1 MSSDKA
7 ARRLKVHF
15 LPFNKEN
22 HYWGNLASHLSRHGV
37 DVTEGGLLK
46 DYPTRRTE
54 REGGPDVLH
63 LHWMPTFGHG
73 AAGWRR
79 LPSFLAHVARLRAGG
94 HRFVWTAHNLYHGEA
109 VLRAADRLAT
119 VLATPFFSR
128 IIVHAPTAEKLVR
141 REFFVVSKEK
151 FAVVPHGNYVGSY
164 PDDVSRAEARARLG
178 ISADAF
184 VFVFLGHIRPYKGVE
199 QLIDAFE
206 ETTERDAR
214 LVIAG
219 KPLGDATMPAL
230 RARVRSEG
238 RVLFHDGFVPDERVQ
253 IYLRAADVMVVPYL
267 QGLTSGAVILGMSFG
282 LPCIAADVGCVP
294 DMLDAA
300 GGFLYA
306 RGRPDGLGRA
316 LREAMGARGRLVEM
330 GAHNR
335 RKAEA
340 WSWDSVAERTAG
352 VYREALR

>member
-1 MSSDKA
+1 
-7 ARRLKVHF
+7 LKVHF
-15 LPFNKEN
+15 LPFNQEN
-22 HYWGNLASHLSRHGV
+22 HYWGNLAAHLSRHGV

-46 DYPTRRTE
+46 DYPTRGR
-54 REGGPDVLH
+54 GCGAQPDLLH
-63 LHWMPTFGHG
+63 LHWMPTFGRG

-79 LPSFLAHVARLRAGG
+79 LPSFLAHVARLRVGG

-109 VLRAADRLAT
+109 VWRTADRLAT

-141 REFFVVSKEK
+141 REFCVFSKEK
-151 FAVVPHGNYVGSY
+151 IAVVPHGNYVGSY
-164 PDDVSRAEARARLG
+164 PDDVNRTEARARMG
-178 ISADAF
+178 IPADAF

-206 ETTERDAR
+206 ETSARDAR

-219 KPLGDATMPAL
+219 KPLDEATVPSL
-230 RARVRSEG
+230 RTRVRSEG
-238 RVLFHDGFVPDERVQ
+238 RVIFHDGFVPDERVQ
-253 IYLRAADVMVVPYL
+253 DYLRAADVMVVPYL
-267 QGLTSGAVILGMSFG
+267 QGLTSGAVVLGMSFG

-294 DMLDAA
+294 DMLDAE

-306 RGRPDGLGRA
+306 RGRADGLGRA
-316 LREAMGARGRLVEM
+316 MREAMEARGRLAEM
-330 GAHNR
+330 GAYNR

-340 WSWDSVAERTAG
+340 WSWDSVAEQTAG